1 MEARARGAPR
11 TGPLID
17 PRMLPIPDHMRALG
31 AQLFSDELV
40 VFPVRHHSPVC
51 AWHLQ
56 CLFKQ
61 IRPSVVLIE
70 GPRSFTALLPQLVD
84 FQARMPLA
92 IYTYAV
98 RRAEGDALPPRRAA
112 YYPFCDHSPELVAAR
127 TASKQGIPV
136 RFMDLDFS
144 EQMLLTPA
152 IQPEDTHAESLLEE
166 RHYRRSR
173 YLNALAEQ
181 LGCRDHEELWE
192 HLFEIPGSTR
202 TVQEHVT
209 AMVAYCHL
217 ARSEYSTPELQA
229 EGNLARE
236 AEMAWHIREALAA
249 RPAGAGPVLA
259 VMGGFHA
266 VVMPD
271 LLRPGEEGP
280 PRPSLSIVRQDIAD
294 EASALI
300 RYSFDRLDRLNGYCA
315 GMTSPAWQ
323 HQVWEGMCKAGQLAS
338 HPHMKARHEVA
349 LHMLFEIAARLRQQH
364 GMRLPTPTLAAAYE
378 HVVRLSR
385 LRGRPAPAREDV
397 MDAITSCF
405 VKGDADAE
413 GALVFAA
420 AGHVLSGEA
429 MGQVPPNAGMPP
441 LVRDFHYR
449 ARRQRLKIDDVT
461 PRRLLLDIYR
471 RPEHRMTS
479 RLLHGLAFLGVPLAA
494 RTGGPDFVNG
504 IGLDRLHEQWQYA
517 YSAKTEATLVE
528 ASVYGV
534 TVALAVANRF
544 LAKVAQLE
552 ADSGQHSARAG
563 AALLTQA
570 CVLGLHDHVPRV
582 EALLRRQIGGDP
594 AFSSVVAAAGILCLL
609 SESRE
614 PLEAREL
621 EGLPDLLQAAYA
633 RAIFLG
639 GELDGHHSTAR
650 DSMQALAKLRELLAS
665 RAGDALDATLYW
677 AMVAGLY
684 ADHDSALIRG
694 AAAGL
699 LFAAGRLPDAGLE
712 TVLQGHLRAM
722 ALPHEAA
729 DFLRGLFHT
738 AREVAWQ
745 QEGVL
750 QIMDRLLAEWDDDV
764 FIANLPE
771 LRLAFAEMTPKETG
785 RIAES
790 VARLHGQDHLGRLAH
805 RDLSAAEV
813 QAHLVLSRSMQDILG
828 KDGLQG
834 WMA

>member
-1 MEARARGAPR
+1 
-11 TGPLID
+11 
-17 PRMLPIPDHMRALG
+17 MLPISDHVRALG

-56 CLFKQ
+56 QLLEQ
-61 IRPSVVLIE
+61 IRPSVVLVE

-84 FQARMPLA
+84 SRARMPLA

-98 RRAEGDALPPRRAA
+98 RRAKGDEPPPRRAA

-127 TASKQGIPV
+127 AASRQGIPV

-144 EQMLLTPA
+144 EQILLTPA
-152 IQPEDTHAESLLEE
+152 IQPEGTHAESLLEE
-166 RHYRRSR
+166 RHYRRSH
-173 YLNALAEQ
+173 YLSALAER

-192 HLFEIPGSTR
+192 HLFEIPGTTR

-209 AMVAYCHL
+209 TMVAYCHL
-217 ARSEYSTPELQA
+217 ARGEYGDQELQA

-236 AEMAWHIREALAA
+236 AEMAWHIREALAT
-249 RPAGAGPVLA
+249 RQPGAGPVLA

-271 LLRPGEEGP
+271 LLRRGEEGA
-280 PRPSLSIVRQDIAD
+280 PRPSLSLLRQDIAD

-323 HQVWEGMCKAGQLAS
+323 HQVWEGMRKASQLAS
-338 HPHMKARHEVA
+338 RPLVKVRHDVA
-349 LHMLFEIAARLRQQH
+349 LHVLFDVAARLRQQH

-378 HVVRLSR
+378 HVVRLTR

-397 MDAITSCF
+397 MDAVTSCF
-405 VKGDADAE
+405 VKGDTDAE
-413 GALVFAA
+413 GAQVFAA
-420 AGHVLSGEA
+420 AGHVLSGDA

-441 LVRDFHYR
+441 LVQDFHYR

-461 PRRLLLDIYR
+461 SRRLLLDIYR
-471 RPEHRMTS
+471 RPEHRTTS
-479 RLLHGLAFLGVPLAA
+479 RLLHGLAFLGIPLAA

-504 IGLDRLHEQWQYA
+504 IGLERLHEQWQYA
-517 YSAKTEATLVE
+517 YSAATEATLVE

-534 TVALAVANRF
+534 TVPMAVANRF

-582 EALLRRQIGGDP
+582 VALLRRQVGADP
-594 AFSSVVAAAGILCLL
+594 AFDSVVAAAGSLCLL
-609 SESRE
+609 TESRE
-614 PLEAREL
+614 PLEAREV

-633 RAIFLG
+633 RAIYLG
-639 GELDGHHSTAR
+639 RELDGHHSTAG
-650 DSMQALAKLRELLAS
+650 DSMQALARLRELLAS
-665 RAGDALDATLYW
+665 RAGDALDASLYW
-677 AMVAGLY
+677 AMVVGLHAG
-684 ADHDSALIRG
+684 HDSTLICG

-699 LFAAGRLPDAGLE
+699 LFAAGRLTDAGLG
-712 TVLQGHLRAM
+712 TVLRGHLRGM
-722 ALPHEAA
+722 APPHAA
-729 DFLRGLFHT
+729 VGFLRGLFHT

-750 QIMDRLLAEWDDDV
+750 QVLDHLLAEWDDEA

-771 LRLAFAEMTPKETG
+771 LRLAFTEMTPKETG

-790 VARLHGQDHLGRLAH
+790 VARLHGQDYLGRLTH
-805 RDLSAAEV
+805 HDLSAADV
-813 QAHLVLSRSMQDILG
+813 QAHLVLSQSMEEILRN
-828 KDGLQG
+828 DGLQG
-834 WMA
+834 WMT